1 MASVFCGLDFGT
13 SNSTLAVHNGTQPLL
28 VPLEAN
34 HVTLPS
40 AIFFDIDEDASYFGR
55 QALTS
60 YIDGAEGRLMRAIKS
75 VLGTSLMEGK
85 TDIGHRAIAFPEV
98 IALFLR
104 HVKQTAE
111 ARLGQP
117 LEQVVLGRPVR
128 FVDDDD
134 AADRRAED
142 ALRQIAGEIG
152 FRDVAFQYEPLA
164 AAMDYEQQVAREEL
178 AVIADIGGGTSD
190 FSVIRLSPQGRRKQD
205 RQEDI
210 LANGGVHIG
219 GTNFDQQLSLH
230 TVMPLLG
237 LGTKMG
243 DKNLDLP
250 VSYYHDLATW
260 HRINL
265 LYDRKALAGLRDL
278 QRDAQERQKVDR
290 LVRVIDRHL
299 GHQLAMQVEAAKIG
313 AVEAGEARLDL
324 DFVEPELTQTVRQE
338 QLDSAIAA
346 DAGKVVDALRQTL
359 ADAGVGP
366 DAIDSV
372 FLTGGST
379 AIPSL
384 RQSFLAWMPHAQV
397 IQGDLFGSVGTGL
410 AIDAAR
416 RFA

>member
-28 VPLEAN
+28 VPLEAT

-75 VLGTSLMEGK
+75 VLGTSLMDSK

-98 IALFLR
+98 IELFLR

-111 ARLGQP
+111 ASLGQQ

-128 FVDDDD
+128 FVDEDD

-142 ALRQIAGEIG
+142 ALRQIAREIG

-230 TVMPLLG
+230 EVMPLLG
-237 LGTKMG
+237 MGTKMG

-278 QRDAQERQKVDR
+278 QRDARERQKVDR
-290 LVRVIDRHL
+290 LVRIVDRHL
-299 GHQLAMQVEAAKIG
+299 GHQLAMQVEAVKIG
-313 AVEAGEARLDL
+313 AVEAGEALLEL
-324 DFVEPELTQTVRQE
+324 DFVEPALVQTVRQA
-338 QLDSAIAA
+338 QLDSAIEAE
-346 DAGKVVDALRQTL
+346 AGKVVAALRQTL
-359 ADAGVGP
+359 ADAGVVP

-379 AIPSL
+379 AITSL
-384 RQSFLAWMPHAQV
+384 RQSLLALMPRAQV